1 MRRGTQRS
9 VVTAAALGLAAAG
22 LLGAPPASAEPECL
36 SSSSD
41 FDRDGTPDV
50 VVGVPGGSGRGGAV
64 QVRLSN
70 EGRPLTTTITG
81 APGFGTAVTS
91 LSSYAGEGDDAL
103 CSQLVVGSPEESLR
117 TDRQRSG
124 VVHVYAWSSSAKR
137 FTSRGT
143 FAPQSQGVG
152 GTDQSGARFGAA
164 LAAEQR
170 PADQIDPRP
179 ARLFV
184 GSPGPRHQRR
194 AGHRSGHLVL
204 DRRRRGPERPRH
216 PDHTARR
223 ALHRRTHSRRRSRVV
238 ARRRR
243 REGGHGHAR
252 LPGRRQ
258 GRRGR
263 GPGRRA
269 RLRTR
274 RPDRPGAEPGH
285 SGSPRDGGEG
295 RPVRHLGPPGPGSGR
310 AEHPRCWS
318 GRPERM
324 SGRRRTRDR

>member
-124 VVHVYAWSSSAKR
+124 VVHVYAWSTSAKR

-152 GTDQSGARFGAA
+152 GTDQSGARSAPRWPPSSA
-164 LAAEQR
+164 R
-170 PADQIDPRP
+170 PTRSTHD
-179 ARLFV
+179 
-184 GSPGPRHQRR
+184 RR
-194 AGHRSGHLVL
+194 ASSWVHRGSTSTTRGTPVRSPRSGSTPT
-204 DRRRRGPERPRH
+204 R
-216 PDHTARR
+216 TR
-223 ALHRRTHSRRRSRVV
+223 APTTPGSHGSASPSPTNPLPVPLSGRRSPWAAGRWPWACPASRPPTRQ
-238 ARRRR
+238 AR
-243 REGGHGHAR
+243 A
-252 LPGRRQ
+252 
-258 GRRGR
+258 
-263 GPGRRA
+263 
-269 RLRTR
+269 
-274 RPDRPGAEPGH
+274 
-285 SGSPRDGGEG
+285 
-295 RPVRHLGPPGPGSGR
+295 
-310 AEHPRCWS
+310 RCWS
-318 GRPERM
+318 
-324 SGRRRTRDR
+324 TRSTPDPTTRSP